1 VRFVRLSFV
10 PLRRTGG
17 LDRTDP
23 QTGSG
28 LGRFLNVRSTH
39 AGIALYRIDE
49 HGQLM
54 SDIPYDHTTAPKPDI
69 RPTRLGLEALLGGPT
84 LTLGVRRAVINALED
99 AGLLNGGR
107 PADSAPA
114 ADASG
119 RLSIGEVDR
128 AIAGFDDIT
137 REYVKSVLSGVNAL
151 AP

>member
-1 VRFVRLSFV
+1 MLFPATGQKRFVVSSVGSFVRLSFV
-10 PLRRTGG
+10 SLRRRGG

-54 SDIPYDHTTAPKPDI
+54 SNVPYDHTTAPKPDI

-84 LTLGVRRAVINALED
+84 LTLGARRAVINAPQE
-99 AGLLNGGR
+99 
-107 PADSAPA
+107 
-114 ADASG
+114 
-119 RLSIGEVDR
+119 
-128 AIAGFDDIT
+128 
-137 REYVKSVLSGVNAL
+137 
-151 AP
+151 